1 MRPGGNPPA
10 GGHGGQ
16 GDRVRLLSGA
26 GGEKQEYRPDEFVV
40 HEMVGDSGAILMQT
54 LTNLGTL
61 PGDRRF
67 QFFAAFLKVEGGEG
81 SPARFFAVVD

>member
-1 MRPGGNPPA
+1 
-10 GGHGGQ
+10 
-16 GDRVRLLSGA
+16 
-26 GGEKQEYRPDEFVV
+26 VV
-40 HEMVGDSGAILMQT
+40 HEIVGDSGAILMQT
-54 LTNLGTL
+54 LTNLGSL